1 MTDHDV
7 VVLVDVPGNNANL
20 RNRRVEQA
28 KERGELVEHKGKMV
42 DPSTLKTDRD
52 GGMGTSSV
60 GL

>member
-1 MTDHDV
+1 ML
-7 VVLVDVPGNNANL
+7 LVSFDVPGNNANL

-28 KERGELVEHKGKMV
+28 QANGQLVEHKGKMV
-42 DPSTLKTDRD
+42 DPHTLKTDRD